1 MTPPAEPQRPDP
13 GVNAMTDRFRATA
26 EKILDRLLA
35 DHPEWALHLGDTRRA
50 GQLADRSPGAWQD
63 RADVL
68 ADGLRALDDIDDTLL
83 PVADR
88 VDLEM
93 LRTRLG
99 ADLWRTTELRP
110 HTWDPLHTLPGDAL
124 YAILHRG
131 PLAPAERLGAL
142 TAYCSALPDAL
153 RQSRAL
159 LADGPGMPRV
169 HVETA
174 IGRARSAAAMLGADV
189 DRLLAAHGGHRS
201 GLADLRDTAHRA
213 FTEHAAW
220 LESRLDGATAD
231 PRLGERDYAAQ
242 LWYTLDSELDPQT
255 LLTRAESDLIAT
267 EEEIAEVAA
276 AYEGRPRRA
285 GQVRAALDR
294 LAAEAACPPEEVRP
308 LCARALDHLVARTAD
323 LGLVTV
329 PDREVRVVAMPEV
342 RRGVAVAYCD
352 PPGPLAPP
360 SDEPT
365 LVAVAPPPD
374 DWPSGLRASFHREY
388 HAFAL
393 RNLMAHEAVP
403 GHALQL
409 AHAAAHRGP
418 TRVRS
423 VLRSGSLIEGWAVYA
438 EEAVARAGWTG
449 DGGADDLA
457 LRLAQLKMRL
467 RTVLN
472 AIVDVRFHV
481 GDIDEA
487 GVVALLTGRGHQEE
501 GEAAGKWRRV
511 QLTSAQLATY
521 YVGYREV
528 SDILRDLAARRPHT
542 DRRSRH
548 DALLAHGTPP
558 PRHLRALLGVE
569 HDS

>member
-1 MTPPAEPQRPDP
+1 MTPPAEPQQPDP

-35 DHPEWALHLGDTRRA
+35 DNPEWALQLGDTRSA
-50 GQLADRSPGAWQD
+50 GQLTDRSPGAWQD

-83 PVADR
+83 PAADR
-88 VDLEM
+88 VDLET

-110 HTWDPLHTLPGDAL
+110 HTWDPLATLPSDAL
-124 YAILHRG
+124 YAVLHRG
-131 PLAPAERLGAL
+131 PLTPAERAAALG
-142 TAYCSALPDAL
+142 AYCSALPEAL
-153 RQSRAL
+153 RQARDL

-174 IGRARSAAAMLGADV
+174 VGRARGAAAMLETDAR
-189 DRLLAAHGGHRS
+189 RLLAAHGDRHP
-201 GLADLRDTAHRA
+201 GLADLCDSAHRE
-213 FTEHAAW
+213 FTDHAAW
-220 LESRLDGATAD
+220 LEDRLEESAAD

-285 GQVRAALDR
+285 GQVREVLDR
-294 LAAEAACPPEEVRP
+294 LAAEAACPPDAVRP
-308 LCARALDHLVARTAD
+308 VCEQALRHLAARTAD
-323 LGLVTV
+323 LDLVTL

-352 PPGPLAPP
+352 PPGPLAPG
-360 SDEPT
+360 DEPT

-374 DWPSGLRASFHREY
+374 TWPRARREY
-388 HAFAL
+388 HTFAL
-393 RNLMAHEAVP
+393 RNLMVHEAVP

-409 AHAAAHRGP
+409 AHAGRHDGP

-423 VLRSGSLIEGWAVYA
+423 VLRSGSMIEGWAVYA
-438 EEAVARAGWTG
+438 EEVVARAGWTG
-449 DGGADDLA
+449 DGGAEDLA
-457 LRLAQLKMRL
+457 LRLAQLKTRL
-467 RTVLN
+467 RMILN
-472 AIVDVRFHV
+472 AIVDVRFHA
-481 GDIDEA
+481 GDLDEA
-487 GVVALLTGRGHQEE
+487 GAMALLTGRGHQEE
-501 GEAAGKWRRV
+501 GEAVGKWRRV

-521 YVGYREV
+521 YVGYQEV
-528 SDILRDLAARRPHT
+528 SGIARDLAAARPQAGP
-542 DRRSRH
+542 RARH
-548 DALLAHGTPP
+548 DAMLAHGSLS
-558 PRHLRALLGVE
+558 PRHLRALLAV
-569 HDS
+569 D

>member
-1 MTPPAEPQRPDP
+1 MTPPAEPQQPDP

-35 DHPEWALHLGDTRRA
+35 DQPEWALQLGDTRHA
-50 GQLADRSPGAWQD
+50 GQLAERSPEAWHH

-83 PVADR
+83 PAADR
-88 VDLEM
+88 VDLET

-131 PLAPAERLGAL
+131 PLTREERLTAL
-142 TAYCSALPDAL
+142 ATYCSAVPRLLDQA
-153 RQSRAL
+153 RAL
-159 LADGPGMPRV
+159 LADGPGTPRV
-169 HVETA
+169 HAETA

-189 DRLLAAHGGHRS
+189 DRLLAADTGRRP
-201 GLADLRDTAHRA
+201 GLDALRDTARRA
-213 FTEHAAW
+213 LTDHAAW
-220 LESRLDGATAD
+220 LESRLDTAVAD

-242 LWYTLDSELDPQT
+242 LWYTLDSELGPQT

-276 AYEGRPRRA
+276 EYEGRPRRP
-285 GQVRAALDR
+285 GQVREVLDR
-294 LAAEAACPPEEVRP
+294 LADEGACPPGTVRP
-308 LCARALDHLVARTAD
+308 LCEEALSHLTARTAALD
-323 LGLVTV
+323 LVSL
-329 PDREVRVVAMPEV
+329 PDHPVRVVDMPEV

-360 SDEPT
+360 ADEPT
-365 LVAVAPPPD
+365 LVAVAPPPA
-374 DWPSGLRASFHREY
+374 DWPRRRRESFHREY
-388 HAFAL
+388 HMFAL
-393 RNLMAHEAVP
+393 RNLMVHEAVP

-409 AHAAAHRGP
+409 AHAARHTGP

-438 EEAVARAGWTG
+438 EEALARAGWTG

-472 AIVDVRFHV
+472 AIVDVRFHT
-481 GDIDEA
+481 GDLDES
-487 GVVALLTGRGHQEE
+487 GVMALLTERGHQEE

-528 SDILRDLAARRPHT
+528 SDIARDLAAARPHAG
-542 DRRSRH
+542 RRALH
-548 DALLAHGTPP
+548 DAMLAHGSPS
-558 PRHLRALLGVE
+558 PRHLRTLLE
-569 HDS
+569 LD